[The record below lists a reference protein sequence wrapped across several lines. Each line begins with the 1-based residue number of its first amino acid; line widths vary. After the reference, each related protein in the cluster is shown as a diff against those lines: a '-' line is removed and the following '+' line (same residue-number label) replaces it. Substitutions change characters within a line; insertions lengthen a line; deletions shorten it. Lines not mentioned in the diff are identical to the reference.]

1 MSKQKLQKLIQ
12 QMAGKKKKKP
22 KKVDARTEALKGR
35 KFFSKGSGEND
46 MIRQAQTDYNGSFMG
61 GSSLGGVRVGNKNL
75 ESYYPKGTVPKGFI
89 KG

>member
-1 MSKQKLQKLIQ
+1 MSKQKLQKLLQ
-12 QMAGKKKKKP
+12 QMAGKKKKKV
-22 KKVDARTEALKGR
+22 KKPDARTEALKGR
-35 KFFSKGSGEND
+35 KYFSDGTNP
-46 MIRQAQTDYNGSFMG
+46 MIRQAQANYNGSFMG

>member
-12 QMAGKKKKKP
+12 QMAGKKKKKV
-22 KKVDARTEALKGR
+22 KKPDARTEALKGR
-35 KFFSKGSGEND
+35 KYFSKGSGEND
-46 MIRQAQTDYNGSFMG
+46 MIKQAQTDYNGSFMG

-75 ESYYPKGTVPKGFI
+75 ESYYPKGTIPKGFI

>member
-1 MSKQKLQKLIQ
+1 MSKKNIQKLLQ
-12 QMAGKKKKKP
+12 QMAGKKKKKV
-22 KKVDARTEALKGR
+22 KKPDPRAEALRGR

-46 MIRQAQTDYNGSFMG
+46 MIKQAQTDYNGSFMG

-75 ESYYPKGTVPKGFI
+75 ESYYPKGTIPKGFI

>member
-1 MSKQKLQKLIQ
+1 
-12 QMAGKKKKKP
+12 MAGKKKKKP

-75 ESYYPKGTVPKGFI
+75 ESYYPKGTIPKGFI

>member
-1 MSKQKLQKLIQ
+1 MSKQKLQKLFQ
-12 QMAGKKKKKP
+12 QMSGKKKKKP

-35 KFFSKGSGEND
+35 KYFSDGTNP
-46 MIRQAQTDYNGSFMG
+46 MIRQAQANYNGSFMG

>member
-22 KKVDARTEALKGR
+22 KKVDPRAEALRGR
-35 KFFSKGSGEND
+35 KFLSKGSGEND

-75 ESYYPKGTVPKGFI
+75 ESYYPKGTIPKGFI